1 MGFSNTVEMELSS
14 TRLARSLEPQIQ
26 SVSSLTAA
34 PLQAVPG
41 LLSGPPPTV
50 SSLTSGQNQALSS
63 LTGSHLQTMP
73 SLMRGTARS
82 MPNLISEAS
91 QVITSRAS
99 NYSQAGTNLMS
110 GPSQAVP
117 SLAICP
123 LQSTPSASDVQ
134 PDTGASGSPGPARAA
149 GGLCSGD
156 GADPSMGNTLCKVS
170 LGKMPFN
177 YHCSSRGKRLAPE
190 GLILAFT

>member
-14 TRLARSLEPQIQ
+14 TRLARALEPQIQ

-41 LLSGPPPTV
+41 LLSGPPPTA

-91 QVITSRAS
+91 RAS
-99 NYSQAGTNLMS
+99 NYCQAGPNLMS
-110 GPSQAVP
+110 GPRQAVP

-123 LQSTPSASDVQ
+123 PQSTPLASDVQ
-134 PDTGASGSPGPARAA
+134 PDTGASGSPGPGRAA

-170 LGKMPFN
+170 PGKMPFN
-177 YHCSSRGKRLAPE
+177 YLCSSQGKKGGPWRPYP
-190 GLILAFT
+190 GFPLIAL